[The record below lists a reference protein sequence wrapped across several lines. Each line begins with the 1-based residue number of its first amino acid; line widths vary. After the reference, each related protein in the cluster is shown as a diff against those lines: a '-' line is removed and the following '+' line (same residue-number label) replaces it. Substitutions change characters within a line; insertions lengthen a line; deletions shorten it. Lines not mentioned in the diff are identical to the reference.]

1 MWGES
6 AYHVSRSQSSVVP
19 LVGTCCGR
27 ERPSIGKTAQGS
39 WREGCTHWG
48 GAGSPCGERS
58 VAGSGGGAGTEWMA
72 GVGTPRTRKEALG
85 GMIGGTE
92 WMAWGGGGGLWR
104 APRTR
109 KEAWAQV
116 CRVQVASH
124 PTWLWVQ
131 EEHRH
136 WGAGMPVAN
145 LEAVVGEGRKV
156 GGVAHLYF

>member
-58 VAGSGGGAGTEWMA
+58 VAGSGGGRVLSDWLGWGHPGRGRRPCGEWSGGLSEWL
-72 GVGTPRTRKEALG
+72 GVGG
-85 GMIGGTE
+85 VG
-92 WMAWGGGGGLWR
+92 WGPE
-104 APRTR
+104 PRTR